1 MSSPFAATTWD
12 LASWSTWW
20 PVSLTML
27 WMLSV
32 RIHPFTPTFSA
43 SWRSES
49 YCNGSKFNIQLPSC
63 LQVMRLFRLGRVARQ
78 IQRFLESS
86 FHLLILMM
94 GFYLIV
100 CHWFACAWWGS
111 GRELLKCLAGI
122 SQWKLNLGLLS
133 EKLTWNLEE
142 LTVGFL
148 YWQTRLG
155 RILPF
160 TSMRMAPDR

>member
-1 MSSPFAATTWD
+1 MSSQFAATTWD
-12 LASWSTWW
+12 LASWSTSW

-27 WMLSV
+27 SMLSV

-49 YCNGSKFNIQLPSC
+49 YCIVSKCSMKLPSC

-111 GRELLKCLAGI
+111 GSSAWKSSIRRFVITEKAATIAFTFKTLLRHYAE
-122 SQWKLNLGLLS
+122 QA
-133 EKLTWNLEE
+133 LTP
-142 LTVGFL
+142 
-148 YWQTRLG
+148 R
-155 RILPF
+155 
-160 TSMRMAPDR
+160 